1 MTKTLYLPSTDEENS
16 LRVRNFKL
24 LIVNGQLQ
32 GRELKVNKERF
43 SIGSGPANDLILED
57 ATVSRAHSEIQ
68 STSDGYAIRD
78 LGSTNGT
85 IIQGVKVSEA
95 FLMPGTEFQLGNAR
109 ASVLLPQKKEI
120 PALLTNISALGTN
133 SGLNMARFSPRPE
146 RKKEFYAE
154 IPVSLNIKG
163 PYHNIGTFLYEVS
176 KLDRI
181 VSAINISLGSPKMQ
195 RGEMLLSSSI
205 NLITYRFLDESEIA
219 AQTPQK
225 GKKGKKGVS
234 KGGKSPKKK
243 KEK

>member
-1 MTKTLYLPSTDEENS
+1 M
-16 LRVRNFKL
+16 KL
-24 LIVNGQLQ
+24 
-32 GRELKVNKERF
+32 NK
-43 SIGSGPANDLILED
+43 I
-57 ATVSRAHSEIQ
+57 
-68 STSDGYAIRD
+68 
-78 LGSTNGT
+78 
-85 IIQGVKVSEA
+85 KEA
-95 FLMPGTEFQLGNAR
+95 FDSFLEKKVVPLDKKIVIAIFVLIIIAPVIAFYFLHFTAKTEEIKGLENKAVKLRKEIAGAKAR
-109 ASVLLPQKKEI
+109 AAKLDEHLAEMEETQRLFAEASVLLPQKKEI

-154 IPVSLNIKG
+154 IPVSLTIKG

-219 AQTPQK
+219 AQTAQKAQK
-225 GKKGKKGVS
+225 GKKKR
-234 KGGKSPKKK
+234 
-243 KEK
+243 